1 MGGPLLQPAFPC
13 ARLPV
18 TGHSG
23 KPFSSVALQVFLV
36 LDSDLLP
43 GERDD
48 FVLGVSSGAPAGLWS
63 CQLCQGLSSEEEE
76 QGGDRV
82 AESEQRSL
90 MGVEALVR
98 WAECLGGDFHGPL
111 LRGVGD

>member
-13 ARLPV
+13 ARLPANTV

-23 KPFSSVALQVFLV
+23 KASSSVALQVFLV

-48 FVLGVSSGAPAGLWS
+48 FVLEVSSGAPAGLWS
-63 CQLCQGLSSEEEE
+63 CQLCQGQSSEEEE

-82 AESEQRSL
+82 AESR
-90 MGVEALVR
+90 
-98 WAECLGGDFHGPL
+98 AEIPHGSGGSG
-111 LRGVGD
+111 

>member
-13 ARLPV
+13 ARLPANTA

-23 KPFSSVALQVFLV
+23 KPTSSVALQVFLV

-48 FVLGVSSGAPAGLWS
+48 FVLGVSSGASAGLWS
-63 CQLCQGLSSEEEE
+63 SQIFQGLSSEEEE

-82 AESEQRSL
+82 AESR
-90 MGVEALVR
+90 
-98 WAECLGGDFHGPL
+98 AEIPHGDGGSG
-111 LRGVGD
+111 